1 MTSESTSNN
10 NFIIDNTALDVT
22 LDDADQG
29 VFEKPPPNK
38 RGKSR
43 YYEETKFFST
53 LKEAG

>member
-10 NFIIDNTALDVT
+10 NFIIDNTALDAT

-29 VFEKPPPNK
+29 VFEKPLPNK
-38 RGKSR
+38 RGRSR

-53 LKEAG
+53 LV